1 MADYTA
7 QMRRAHMDIQAMN
20 VQYNTLCDEC
30 EALENSRE
38 LLENE
43 VKLLTGQRAAHNR
56 SGVPADDAQDDPHEQ
71 EKRLRSKNKQYNAL
85 CDECDAL
92 ESTKETLE
100 SEVRLLT
107 QQQETTQREVA
118 QANLATDS
126 AVHRQLEAS
135 GTEEATIAR
144 LQTLNHENDT
154 LQRRLAETNAT
165 HVAAQLKLQGLQND
179 IMRVSTEKIDAQLEL
194 HTLQE
199 ELLQQGK
206 TNTTQ
211 LAEAQAHW
219 ESVQCARATCQAEN
233 ALKGPAGAGQAV
245 FDNAGICK
253 QIVVMQEELAAICNL
268 VRGELI
274 GTAAPHQGS
283 CSTETH
289 QDIATLELALAAV
302 QGDLDTQHAA
312 MQDLQV
318 ERESQAREN
327 ASELGAARKEIDNT
341 HEKLAQTQDSLV
353 LAQAKLDS
361 TRGCLAEQ
369 QAALA
374 ALLAACADQE
384 RVNDRH
390 HASRVE
396 ETAAAAS
403 RLAQIQAELVQKQD
417 QFLQLTQQCA
427 ADHQHI
433 QTQTAE
439 HIATQQCARDE
450 LAHLQ
455 GQVASARDE
464 VLALQVE
471 LATQQHMHTESVHE
485 HSASQQHLRAVELE
499 GQQQLLQLQ
508 SEIASHKIELAG
520 HEEKIRQQQSVYTEC
535 VQQHNRTQDQL
546 QHTHKQEREQL
557 LALQM
562 QIETHEEQICQQQ
575 TVHTASQHKHTSQQ
589 AMREKECQQGNE
601 TLLALQRQI
610 ETHEEQL
617 CQQQTVHTASQH
629 KHTSQQAMR
638 EKECQQGKETLLALQ
653 RQIETHEEQLCQ
665 QQTVY
670 ADCVR
675 RTTECQQQLCEVQ
688 EQVQAQEQER
698 VRQHCEQQAG
708 RLQCQQTP
716 ETCTTTHNSAQDDDA
731 FEKMLESITETP
743 ATSPAGGDANDA
755 TPAPID
761 AEHCNLENSL
771 LELEECTA
779 VATARLLAARDTTAD
794 LEAQIA
800 VAFAETTALENHK
813 TAMAA
818 EISQLEARHTLLQHD
833 SDMLAATT
841 ADRQEALATIQQQA
855 NDLEQLHQH
864 KCVELKCEQDVVL
877 ADSKKYHTEVAHMRQ
892 EILDLE
898 EQQMRRRQELHAEL
912 QALTAEDAQLK
923 ADLGVLHS
931 DIHAAQ
937 AHHSMLH
944 AQQEAVEQQV
954 ERAHADLDAQRAK
967 QDDILAAQELDTA
980 AHAAKSRQQMQQ
992 YDEIQGSIAFL
1003 VESKQKTVQTIQVL
1017 CASHTDYEQKL
1028 HRIQRYS
1035 SCLDLGMEQLR
1046 GSMHL
1051 HKSTP
1056 DFQVSVQVILDLFGN
1071 FLDWFECTFTQ
1082 GLYDFSMVLLNST
1095 IEQPIAGAMG
1105 KNSSETV
1112 V

>member
-1 MADYTA
+1 VGAHKDIAGSGQEGGVFSTFVPHDFVLGHIADRAHSPCNHMADDTA

-56 SGVPADDAQDDPHEQ
+56 SGVPADVAQDDPHEQ

-219 ESVQCARATCQAEN
+219 ESVQCARVTCQAEN
-233 ALKGPAGAGQAV
+233 IPAGALKGPAGAGQAV
-245 FDNAGICK
+245 FDNAGICN
-253 QIVVMQEELAAICNL
+253 QVVVMQEELAAICNL

-302 QGDLDTQHAA
+302 QRDLDTQHAA

-327 ASELGAARKEIDNT
+327 ASELGAARKEIDST

-471 LATQQHMHTESVHE
+471 LAAQQHMHTESVHE

-520 HEEKIRQQQSVYTEC
+520 HEEKTRQQQSVYTEC
-535 VQQHNRTQDQL
+535 VQEHNRTQDQL

-589 AMREKECQQGNE
+589 AMREKECQQG
-601 TLLALQRQI
+601 
-610 ETHEEQL
+610 
-617 CQQQTVHTASQH
+617 
-629 KHTSQQAMR
+629 
-638 EKECQQGKETLLALQ
+638 KETLLALQ
-653 RQIETHEEQLCQ
+653 RQIETHEQQLCQ

-675 RTTECQQQLCEVQ
+675 STTECQQQLCEVQ

-708 RLQCQQTP
+708 RLQCQHTP

-755 TPAPID
+755 TRAPID

-779 VATARLLAARDTTAD
+779 VATARLLAARDTTAV

-855 NDLEQLHQH
+855 DDVEQLHQH

-992 YDEIQGSIAFL
+992 YDEIQSSIAFL

-1095 IEQPIAGAMG
+1095 IEPPIAGAMG